1 MKKLIS
7 KLVPLLLCL
16 GIFLWLPA
24 KTFAADGDEIRA
36 AKKIISVVYD
46 DSGSM
51 EGDRWVYANYATQA
65 LTALLNEQD
74 ELYITYMSRSTSSS
88 EIDLSN
94 IAAAVKNIR
103 NWPHSAGTPGESLDT
118 AKNRLDSISESD
130 ESTQFWLVILTD
142 GEIDMEQTIQEKLN
156 SFKGSR
162 MSNGSTLNIAY
173 LAMGPGAVS
182 ANADK
187 GHGLYTY
194 VAADSAS
201 ISTTMSEIANL
212 ISGRLAADNVKQVD
226 DRTITFH
233 SDLPLYSISVL
244 SQSSSAKVAAASSAE
259 QPLNINRNIALD
271 AFDLFKATELTLFGN
286 AAVINLESG
295 SGVSQ
300 VIPAGTYTITFTE
313 PVRKDDLVVQYEP
326 AIGLKI
332 LLTRGGVEITD
343 TSVLQEGDQIAA
355 EIIPVVPGT
364 DDPID
369 PSSLPKGVDW
379 KLEYFVDDQSI
390 DSVAASKIPR
400 ATVSLGDHT
409 IRGTM
414 AIPGFAPSLYHI
426 HFHVEPFVLN
436 LGIQADQPHPLAYY
450 RKSAGEG
457 SIDGGSLTFRI
468 TNDGVV
474 LSREELKDLDVKLE
488 VIDVV
493 CDNSTVEGFLNRF
506 GNVPAKC
513 TLHLEDDG
521 SYVLSPV
528 PVVPFTAF
536 LMMAGDYTVTVAIEG
551 DSAITATGTFTM
563 VPQLS
568 DWIDLSI
575 LVAILL
581 LLGYL
586 IYIFFIKY
594 KFTGQVV
601 CYEVFRPNSTGG
613 SIEVI
618 RDADSLVL
626 KPFTWN
632 LLLPKRA
639 CEAKF
644 YGLTLQAGPD
654 GTVII
659 TGKSIAK
666 AVSYYGSS
674 SARPTT
680 ALRAI
685 QAVLQSTELP
695 GSDGRTETTA
705 SDQSLTAELP
715 IYFRSE
721 GDRNIWRLRLQ
732 E

>member
-1 MKKLIS
+1 MKKCVSNLIV
-7 KLVPLLLCL
+7 LVLCL
-16 GIFLWLPA
+16 SIILCLPA
-24 KTFAADGDEIRA
+24 KVFAADGDEIRA

-51 EGDRWVYANYATQA
+51 EGERWVYANYATQA

-74 ELYITYMSRSTSSS
+74 ELYITYMSRATSSS
-88 EIDLSN
+88 EVDLSN

-118 AKNRLDSISESD
+118 AKSRLDSITESD

-162 MSNGSTLNIAY
+162 MSNDSTLNIAY
-173 LAMGPGAVS
+173 LAMGPGAVAAS
-182 ANADK
+182 ADK
-187 GHGLYTY
+187 SNGLYTY

-212 ISGRLAADNVKQVD
+212 ISGRIAADNVKQVD
-226 DRTITFH
+226 ERTISFH

-244 SQSSSAKVAAASSAE
+244 SQSSSAKVAAATSAE
-259 QPLNINRNIALD
+259 QTLNINRNIGLD
-271 AFDLFKATELTLFGN
+271 AFDLFRATTLTLFGN
-286 AAVINLESG
+286 ASVINLENG

-313 PVRKDDLVVQYEP
+313 PVRKEDLVVQYEP
-326 AIGLKI
+326 AIGLKM

-343 TSVLQEGDQIAA
+343 TSVLREDDQIAV

-369 PSSLPKGVDW
+369 TSSLPKGIDW
-379 KLEYFVDDQSI
+379 TLEYKVDDQHI
-390 DSVAASKIPR
+390 DSAKGSKLPR
-400 ATVSLGDHT
+400 ITIRQGDNL

-414 AIPGFAPSLYHI
+414 QIPGFAPSVYDI
-426 HFHVEPFVLN
+426 YFRVEPFVLN
-436 LGIQADQPHPLAYY
+436 LGIQADQPDPLAYY
-450 RKSAGEG
+450 RKSAGDG
-457 SIDGGSLTFRI
+457 SIDGGSMTFRI

-474 LSREELKDLDVKLE
+474 LSREELKDLGVKLE

-493 CDNSTVEGFLNRF
+493 CDNSAVEGFLNRF
-506 GNVPAKC
+506 GKIPAKC
-513 TLHLEDDG
+513 SLHLEDDG
-521 SYVLSPV
+521 SYVLTPV

-551 DSAITATGTFTM
+551 DPAITATGTFTM
-563 VPQLS
+563 VPQIS

-575 LVAILL
+575 LLAILL

-613 SIEVI
+613 SIELI
-618 RDADSLVL
+618 RDADSIVL

-654 GTVII
+654 GIVIV

-666 AVSYYGSS
+666 AVSYYGTS

-680 ALRAI
+680 SMRAI

-695 GSDGRTETTA
+695 GSNGRIETTA
-705 SDQSLTAELP
+705 PDQSLSAELP

-721 GDRNIWRLRLQ
+721 GDRNIWRLRVQ